1 MKNDASVWTLIVRL
15 LSTNFVASIS
25 QELSCDDANSA
36 PRQWPQAG
44 GKVVWL
50 SFLSYVSVSES
61 AMLLMISIVIYLSMG
76 VLESGIGTT
85 TST

>member
-25 QELSCDDANSA
+25 QELSRDDANSA

-44 GKVVWL
+44 GEIVWL

-61 AMLLMISIVIYLSMG
+61 AMLLMISIVKYLSMG